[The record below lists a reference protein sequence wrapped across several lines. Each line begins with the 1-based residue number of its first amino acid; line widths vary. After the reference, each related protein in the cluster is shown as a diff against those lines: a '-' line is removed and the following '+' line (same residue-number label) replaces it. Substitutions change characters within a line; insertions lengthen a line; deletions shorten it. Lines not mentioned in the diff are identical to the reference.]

1 MSIIDILLHQGKQ
14 YIPDLSKPI
23 LPEIF
28 RGLPIID
35 AKSCEASCT
44 SCIDVCP
51 TDAIILNNTVS
62 IDLGKCVFCGEC
74 QVDCPTQKIKFTNN
88 YKIATNSR
96 DRLIVAEGVKEGI
109 TLDPNKVRAEI
120 KKFFGGSLKLR
131 QISAGGDNA
140 DENEMNACSNVNFDM
155 GRYGID
161 WVASPRHADGIV
173 ITGPI
178 SENMAEPVQICYD
191 AVPFPKIIILSG
203 TSAISGGIFANSDT
217 LNRSFLDKYPIDLF
231 VPGHPPHPLTF
242 INGVLE
248 MIRK

>member
-74 QVDCPTQKIKFTNN
+74 QVECPTQKIKFTL
-88 YKIATNSR
+88 KIRFSKII
-96 DRLIVAEGVKEGI
+96 D
-109 TLDPNKVRAEI
+109 
-120 KKFFGGSLKLR
+120 FSLKYSIQKNSYRLTDNFPMYITESTPTLR
-131 QISAGGDNA
+131 A
-140 DENEMNACSNVNFDM
+140 DLQA
-155 GRYGID
+155 
-161 WVASPRHADGIV
+161 
-173 ITGPI
+173 
-178 SENMAEPVQICYD
+178 
-191 AVPFPKIIILSG
+191 
-203 TSAISGGIFANSDT
+203 
-217 LNRSFLDKYPIDLF
+217 
-231 VPGHPPHPLTF
+231 
-242 INGVLE
+242 
-248 MIRK
+248 